1 MPLKT
6 SNLVQIPI
14 VRYGKKV
21 KKNYNKYLSS
31 TNHVKN
37 FIRYL
42 NHLGMRSHI
51 LVIN

>member
-21 KKNYNKYLSS
+21 KKNT
-31 TNHVKN
+31 TN
-37 FIRYL
+37 ICLRQI
-42 NHLGMRSHI
+42 M
-51 LVIN
+51 